1 MYNEINQNKFV
12 RECEHFIE
20 ENVAAPYIAF
30 YLAKGY
36 SLDVHGTSSLEQH
49 FNSASDIFN
58 IEFENKDKVISDVK
72 KILEKNYHLKIIQE
86 NPLIL
91 QEI

>member
-1 MYNEINQNKFV
+1 MIDKDSFTNTCYKYLEDYVIAKYV
-12 RECEHFIE
+12 
-20 ENVAAPYIAF
+20 AF
-30 YLAKGY
+30 YIY
-36 SLDVHGTSSLEQH
+36 SEYHNNSIGTNSFMQH
-49 FNSASDIFN
+49 FNSSADIFN

-72 KILEKNYHLKIIQE
+72 KILEEKYFLKIIKE